1 MKLDKER
8 ILGLL
13 AEADTKWFN
22 NHNGKYSYREHL
34 DFTADYIAK
43 HYEKKSANQNR
54 EKGNGATGTE
64 TTNLHASF

>member
-8 ILGLL
+8 ILELL
-13 AEADTKWFN
+13 AEADTKWFK
-22 NHNGKYSYREHL
+22 NHSGKYSYREHL

-54 EKGNGATGTE
+54 GKGVD
-64 TTNLHASF
+64 